1 MNVLWT
7 LSLGLSLTCAL
18 SAILAQEWMQEYLYY
33 SQCHNTPSTRARI
46 RAYLFDGLRAY
57 HLDKVISA
65 IPLLL
70 HLAILL
76 FGAGLITCFF
86 TFNNVVAYTALVAY
100 SIAGTL
106 YLLLTISPMMSLA
119 SPFKTPISNFL
130 WRMMQLIWLPA
141 LHITQN
147 VMSCISPDSTFSRFR
162 LPKIISACRELYR
175 GGIVRGLEQDLESTS
190 PNMDAYSLRW
200 AVSSLQGDDAL
211 VSFIA
216 AIPRFLDTEC
226 GSYPQYTI
234 GNLLED
240 RDVRLGWIIG
250 RLLQT
255 CATSFCT
262 LEPHVRKGRAIACA
276 RAVWCMTEKFAGT
289 STLYWDT
296 LFGAETADALSTLAK
311 DPESSIALVAQCT
324 ASLAARSCLRELIDV
339 SAWTQT
345 KSPHWANRAQH
356 LAGYVVKLSGIS
368 LPLEPDAIARDGPLL
383 ILRAFLSA
391 PPFVNTGADELFMIN
406 TTVKHLADGV
416 RAGDASPDAQK
427 QFSVIFAQNV
437 YGCWGRYLDRFMR
450 DTVGSLR
457 QELAAQIPEDGGSP
471 DVDAGFYV
479 LQEHGGYGVIPPQC
493 RHAATWSSYPVP
505 GRAFS
510 GDTTAS
516 YTGFGPCYSPRN
528 EAPLETVVGVPP
540 IPVASRLDTG
550 F

>member
-1 MNVLWT
+1 MWPLYISQAEKHDLQLVERWKKQTDTMINVAGFFSIVVSIFLVRAIGGLKPNSSELLLAQISLQLAQPPDVASIPLPDVVFPPPTRLDIAVNVLWT

-18 SAILAQEWMQEYLYY
+18 SAILAQEWMQEYVYY

-46 RAYLFDGLRAY
+46 RAYLFDGLRGY

-100 SIAGTL
+100 AIAGTL
-106 YLLLTISPMMSLA
+106 YLLLTISPLISLA

-130 WRMMQLIWLPA
+130 WRLMQLIWFHA

-147 VMSCISPDSTFSRFR
+147 VMSCTSPDSTFSCFR
-162 LPKIISACRELYR
+162 LPEIISAYRERYH

-190 PNMDAYSLRW
+190 PNMDTYSLRW

-211 VSFIA
+211 ESFIA

-226 GSYPQYTI
+226 GYYPQYTI

-240 RDVRLGWIIG
+240 RDVRLGWTIG

-255 CATSFCT
+255 CATSFCM

-324 ASLAARSCLRELIDV
+324 ASLAARECLRSSLT
-339 SAWTQT
+339 SLRGRRR
-345 KSPHWANRAQH
+345 RAH
-356 LAGYVVKLSGIS
+356 IG
-368 LPLEPDAIARDGPLL
+368 PIARS
-383 ILRAFLSA
+383 I
-391 PPFVNTGADELFMIN
+391 
-406 TTVKHLADGV
+406 
-416 RAGDASPDAQK
+416 
-427 QFSVIFAQNV
+427 
-437 YGCWGRYLDRFMR
+437 
-450 DTVGSLR
+450 
-457 QELAAQIPEDGGSP
+457 
-471 DVDAGFYV
+471 
-479 LQEHGGYGVIPPQC
+479 
-493 RHAATWSSYPVP
+493 
-505 GRAFS
+505 
-510 GDTTAS
+510 
-516 YTGFGPCYSPRN
+516 
-528 EAPLETVVGVPP
+528 
-540 IPVASRLDTG
+540 
-550 F
+550 